1 VASGIDAPERAK
13 ARGAMRSLVSSAEGP
28 RLRRSWRRFSGRALL
43 RAGLGLCGLAL
54 ALAILAA
61 IALFILLA
69 TGPINLE
76 SLKPRI
82 AMSLEEKFGGKYKVS
97 IGPTSLTRGPS
108 GLGLRF
114 GGIQINDLDGRTVV
128 AAPSGRV
135 GLDIWSLLRLEVK
148 VRRLEL
154 NGLVLRLHVRPD
166 GAISVAAA
174 PSTEAAPIE
183 VAPLAAA
190 RTAGANPPGPDPA
203 ALAVNVI
210 DMMAG
215 SSQALD
221 HVSLANGHLEVEN
234 EALGKKSIYEE
245 FTVAFDKGGDDASF
259 SASARG
265 PSGLRTVIAKAHGG
279 ADRSISIDA
288 RDLGFDDIQLFN
300 SHKPPIDTD
309 MPVSFRFAATLTP
322 EGTMK
327 SLQGGFS
334 LGAGYF
340 RIDDPDDEPT
350 LFDEATGKV
359 SWDPETRRYN
369 FDKIEALAGASHY
382 RIEGWLAP
390 PSGEERAWRAH
401 FQSGDSVLA
410 GERPGETP
418 VAIDN
423 GVFDAHFLPADQRA
437 FLDRFTLHGPH
448 LQAEM
453 TGESTGSD
461 AGPAVKFDLQVGPSA
476 VVDVLR
482 LWPSFLNAEA
492 RVWCLE
498 HIHGGDVVSGSMK
511 ADWDATEFNLAIHKQ
526 AVPPDSVRGDFT
538 LHDAV
543 VTELLP
549 GIPAMTGLDAV
560 GFLTGRVFSVS
571 AKHGVMEFSQG
582 RRMQGTDIF
591 FKVPDT
597 RPQFIVPAIGGA
609 HVTGGADALADLLAR
624 DSIKRYAGFS
634 VDPTTVKGQF
644 QGTLALDLGLGK
656 NAHPDDQKFRV
667 ETSLSN
673 FALDKY
679 IGNERFE
686 QGALDVVADA
696 GNVKITGQGL
706 FNTVPT
712 KVELTKAGNEDGV
725 LNLMMT
731 LDDAAR
737 ARLGLNGG
745 PPAIGPMAVHLKA
758 PLNKSAADVDV
769 DLVKVEIQSPE
780 GDVVKPAGKP
790 GKATFTLKYGPDGYA
805 IGAIALDAGA
815 VMARGT
821 AHLGPDGAFQTA
833 SLSQLRLYPGDD
845 LKLDLQNGPA
855 MKAVVHGTAFDS
867 RNMVKAFL
875 SHDTTAGGVKDLDID
890 AKIGVVQGSNK
901 RAIDQLEVL
910 ATRRSGAIRTLLAKG
925 QLGDGPVSAIKDESG
940 VFVIR
945 AADAGAFA
953 KFIDFYTKIDGGQL
967 ELNVEEG
974 PDGSHGTAM
983 LRKFVIRNEPALR
996 QLSTA
1001 GGVAQ
1006 ARGGRGGGEAF
1017 AAASAPAP
1025 VDPDAVRFDRVKA
1038 EFSRAGGRLEL
1049 KDALIYNP
1057 SFGLTA
1063 QGYLDYG
1070 HDRVDVGGTFVPAYS
1085 LNSVVTGIPVVGVI
1099 LGGGANEGVFG
1110 FNYRITGP
1118 ASGPTLTV
1126 NPLSGMAPGI
1136 FRKIFGVMDG
1146 TAPAGGDA
1154 Q

>member
-1 VASGIDAPERAK
+1 V
-13 ARGAMRSLVSSAEGP
+13 
-28 RLRRSWRRFSGRALL
+28 RLGLGVC
-43 RAGLGLCGLAL
+43 GLGLS
-54 ALAILAA
+54 LAILAVLA
-61 IALFILLA
+61 AFYLLA
-69 TGPINLE
+69 KGPINLE

-82 AMSLEEKFGGKYKVS
+82 ASSLEEKLGGKYKVS
-97 IGPTSLTRGPS
+97 IGPTNLTRGPN

-114 GGIQINDLDGRTVV
+114 GGIQINDRDGRTVV

-135 GLDIWSLLRLEVK
+135 GLDILSLLQLEVK

-154 NGLVLRLHVRPD
+154 DGLVLKLRVRPD
-166 GAISVAAA
+166 GAITVAAA
-174 PSTEAAPIE
+174 PSTEAATIE
-183 VAPLAAA
+183 VAPPTSAWAP
-190 RTAGANPPGPDPA
+190 GANPPSADPA
-203 ALAVNVI
+203 ALAVSVI
-210 DMMAG
+210 DSMAG

-221 HVSLANGHLEVEN
+221 HVSLTNGHLEVEN
-234 EALGKKSIYEE
+234 EALAKTSIYEE

-265 PSGLRTVIAKAHGG
+265 PSGLRSVLAKAHGG
-279 ADRSISIDA
+279 TERSISIDA
-288 RDLGFDDIQLFN
+288 RDLSFDDLLLFD
-300 SHKPPIDTD
+300 SRKPPIDTD
-309 MPVSFRFAATLTP
+309 MPVSFKFAANLTP

-350 LFDEATGKV
+350 LVDEATGRV
-359 SWDPETRRYN
+359 NWDPEARRYS
-369 FDKIEALAGASHY
+369 FDKIEALAGASHFKV
-382 RIEGWLAP
+382 EGWLAP
-390 PSGEERAWRAH
+390 PSGDERAWRAH
-401 FQSGDSVLA
+401 FHSGDSVLA
-410 GERPGETP
+410 GERPGELP
-418 VAIDN
+418 VPIDDA
-423 GVFDAHFLPADQRA
+423 VFEAHFLPADQRA
-437 FLDRFTLHGPH
+437 VLDRFAVHGPH

-453 TGESTGSD
+453 SGEATA
-461 AGPAVKFDLQVGPSA
+461 AGDGAAVKFALQVGPGA

-482 LWPSFLNAEA
+482 LWPSFINAEA

-511 ADWDATEFNLAIHKQ
+511 ADWDAAEFNEAMHKR
-526 AVPPDSVRGDFT
+526 AVPPDSVRGDFS
-538 LHDAV
+538 LRDAV

-571 AKHGVMEFSQG
+571 AKHGVMEFAAG

-597 RPQFIVPAIGGA
+597 RPTFVVAAVGGA
-609 HVTGGADALADLLAR
+609 HVTGGADALADLLSR
-624 DSIKRYAGFS
+624 DSIKHYAGFS
-634 VDPTTVKGQF
+634 VDPSTVKGQF

-667 ETSLSN
+667 EASLAN

-679 IGNERFE
+679 LGNERFE
-686 QGALDVVADA
+686 QGALDAAADA
-696 GNVKITGQGL
+696 SNVKITGQGL

-712 KVELTKAGNEDGV
+712 KVELTKAANEDGV

-745 PPAIGPMAVHLKA
+745 PPTIGPMAVHLKA
-758 PLNKSAADVDV
+758 PLNKSAADVEV
-769 DLVKVEIQSPE
+769 DLAKVEIQSPE
-780 GDVVKPAGKP
+780 GDSLKAAGKP

-855 MKAVVHGTAFDS
+855 MKAVVRGTAFDS
-867 RNMVKAFL
+867 RNMIKAFL
-875 SHDTTAGGVKDLDID
+875 SHDTAAGGVKDLDVD
-890 AKIGVVQGSNK
+890 AKIGAVLGSNK
-901 RAIDQLEVL
+901 RSIDQFELL
-910 ATRRSGAIRTLLAKG
+910 ATRRSGFIRTLLAKG
-925 QLGDGPVSAIKDESG
+925 QLGDGAISAVKDESG
-940 VFVIR
+940 VFDVR
-945 AADAGAFA
+945 AGDAGAFA
-953 KFIDFYTKIDGGQL
+953 KFVDFYGKIEGGQL
-967 ELNVEEG
+967 DLKVEDG
-974 PDGSHGTAM
+974 PDGNHGTAT

-996 QLSTA
+996 QLSSA
-1001 GGVAQ
+1001 GGVTQ
-1006 ARGGRGGGEAF
+1006 PRGRGEA
-1017 AAASAPAP
+1017 APPAPEPAP
-1025 VDPDAVRFDRVKA
+1025 VDPEAVKFERVKA
-1038 EFSRAGGRLEL
+1038 EFARAGGRLEL

-1063 QGYLDYG
+1063 QGYIDYG
-1070 HDRVDVGGTFVPAYS
+1070 RDRVDVSGTFVPAYS
-1085 LNSVVTGIPVVGVI
+1085 LNSVVTGIPLVGVI

-1110 FNYRITGP
+1110 VNYRITGP
-1118 ASGPTLTV
+1118 ASSPTLTV